1 MGDCADELFMSIEL
15 CSQCFGSGGEGR
27 KCCGDTAKI
36 GGCLPLVVDD
46 EGTPV
51 AFLRSVGVGGGK

>member
-1 MGDCADELFMSIEL
+1 MSIEL

-51 AFLRSVGVGGGK
+51 AFLRSVRVADVHRHHA